1 MKPALLRLSLLAV
14 LILLAVFLPALAL
27 AARAGGAAGEPV
39 GAALSESQ
47 YWILVDSS
55 QQAIL
60 DLKPDSVVEIRRGLD
75 HLAAQW
81 QAVTAVTLSD
91 GRTVTIDNSYLL
103 TALAAP
109 EPDLDRLE
117 NIFSSLKAAHKAYP
131 SRVFTTKEI
140 ESLKQILARPEF
152 RGLSQQVN
160 PFSQWLQNLWMR
172 LINWFGDLAQRLFGN
187 RNVTIGGAAVSPL
200 ELFSIAILI
209 LILLYAAHSLYADFV
224 SEADL
229 KENGSDSGAA
239 LTAESAFEKA
249 QALSRGGDYRSAV
262 RYLYLSSLLLLD
274 ERGLLRYDHS
284 KTNREVLRSV
294 SDSPE
299 LARPLHDVIEVFDNV
314 WYGYHT
320 LDEDP
325 SGITAERVEELK
337 EKKK

>member
-1 MKPALLRLSLLAV
+1 MKPVLLRLSLLAGF
-14 LILLAVFLPALAL
+14 ILLAGLFPALVS
-27 AARAGGAAGEPV
+27 AAGEPV
-39 GAALSESQ
+39 SAAISESQ
-47 YWILVDSS
+47 YWDLVDSS
-55 QQAIL
+55 QQAVL
-60 DLKPDSVVEIRRGLD
+60 DLKPDSAVEIRRGLD
-75 HLAAQW
+75 RLAAQW
-81 QAVTAVTLSD
+81 QAVTAVTLAD

-103 TALAAP
+103 TVLAAP
-109 EPDLDRLE
+109 DPDLNRLE

-131 SRVFTTKEI
+131 SRVFTTKDI

-152 RGLSQQVN
+152 RGLSRQVN

-172 LINWFGDLAQRLFGN
+172 LMNWFGDLMQRLFGN
-187 RNVTIGGAAVSPL
+187 RNVTIGDGAGSPL
-200 ELFSIAILI
+200 ELISIVILI

-224 SEADL
+224 AEADL
-229 KENGSDSGAA
+229 KEDGSGSGQP

-262 RYLYLSSLLLLD
+262 RYLYLSSLLVLD

-299 LARPLHDVIEVFDNV
+299 LARRLHDVIEVFDNV

-320 LDEDP
+320 LDED
-325 SGITAERVEELK
+325 SFRHYSQRVEELK